1 VRKALIISL
10 ICHVAFTIGI
20 CQWKSF
26 QSVQADPRNVYEVE
40 LVDGVQ
46 SMNSVAAHV
55 QPAVLTPA
63 GPEDGT
69 MANLQMP
76 EKTVEVSKP
85 KPASEPNA
93 MAIRAKPAKPDATT
107 GGAPDGRAHTPSP
120 AKGSRFAIDAPP
132 GESSDEPIGD
142 IEARGAVSQ
151 PLHVTHPGA
160 YSETYVILRAVKPVY
175 PEHERER
182 SIEGAVTV
190 ELLVDTEGNVAHA
203 DVLEL
208 VGPESFSKAALDA
221 VRQFE
226 FQAPVENGEPS
237 TMWIKFVIKF
247 RINGQTGVPDVSG

>member
-1 VRKALIISL
+1 MRKALIISL
-10 ICHVAFTIGI
+10 ACHLALTIGI
-20 CQWKSF
+20 CRWKSF
-26 QSVQADPRNVYEVE
+26 QGVTGNPRNVYEVE

-46 SMNSVAAHV
+46 SMNSVAANV

-63 GPEDGT
+63 GPEDAT
-69 MANLQMP
+69 MANMQMP
-76 EKTVEVSKP
+76 EKSVQAAKP
-85 KPASEPNA
+85 KPVPDPNA
-93 MAIRAKPAKPDATT
+93 MAVRSAPPKTDAVTD
-107 GGAPDGRAHTPSP
+107 GATDGRAHTPAP

-132 GESSDEPIGD
+132 GENSYEPIGD

-160 YSETYVILRAVKPVY
+160 YSETYVILRAVKPAY

-226 FQAPVENGEPS
+226 FQPPVENGEAS

-247 RINGQTGVPDVSG
+247 RINGQTGAPDVSG

>member
-10 ICHVAFTIGI
+10 VCHVALTIGI
-20 CQWKSF
+20 CRWKTF
-26 QSVQADPRNVYEVE
+26 QVAGDVSRSVYEVE
-40 LVDGVQ
+40 LVDGVR
-46 SMNSVAAHV
+46 SANSISSGRVE
-55 QPAVLTPA
+55 PAVFTPA
-63 GPEDGT
+63 GPEDAT
-69 MANLQMP
+69 A
-76 EKTVEVSKP
+76 KTPATDVVEDAP
-85 KPASEPNA
+85 KPERDASA
-93 MAIRAKPAKPDATT
+93 MMRARASQTKPDAATD
-107 GGAPDGRAHTPSP
+107 GSRNGRAGAPSA

-132 GESSDEPIGD
+132 GEAGSEPIGD
-142 IEARGAVSQ
+142 IEARGAMSQ

-160 YSETYVILRAVKPVY
+160 YSQTYIILRAVKPLY

-226 FQAPVENGEPS
+226 FQPPVENGEAT

-247 RINGQTGVPDVSG
+247 RINS